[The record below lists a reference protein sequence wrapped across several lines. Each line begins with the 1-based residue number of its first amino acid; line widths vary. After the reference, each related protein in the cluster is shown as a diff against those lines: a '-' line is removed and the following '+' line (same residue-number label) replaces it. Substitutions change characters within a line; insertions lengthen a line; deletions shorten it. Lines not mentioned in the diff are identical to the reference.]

1 MAKFYSK
8 ELVYKHKECRHTKHY
23 KVQRLRKGKGVGTVQ
38 GQQATKN
45 PIPPPPKQ
53 LIIQIAT
60 YFNISNGLI
69 III

>member
-1 MAKFYSK
+1 MPAD
-8 ELVYKHKECRHTKHY
+8 TIDY
-23 KVQRLRKGKGVGTVQ
+23 KVQRLSKNKK
-38 GQQATKN
+38 ATKN